1 MGAPEKR
8 GSIVGGWGGHGDF
21 QGVDPWNRGS
31 NREYYDRNSTFG
43 QKGERERKQDQNP
56 CELSAARGFFG
67 QRVMWVVQHT
77 PSHHHPVA
85 VWMILGHSELE

>member
-1 MGAPEKR
+1 MRAQ
-8 GSIVGGWGGHGDF
+8 IVGGWGGHGNF

-43 QKGERERKQDQNP
+43 EKGERERKQDRNP
-56 CELSAARGFFG
+56 CDLSAARGFFG

-77 PSHHHPVA
+77 PSVPTTTLTTVA
-85 VWMILGHSELE
+85 VWMILGYSELE